1 MYTFLFINYMITL
14 EIGLTIRHRGVTS
27 LCVIEDKNAIAFV
40 ASYRGVS
47 RIPVRFKALSSA

>member
-27 LCVIEDKNAIAFV
+27 LYVIEDKNAIAFV

-47 RIPVRFKALSSA
+47 RNPVRFKALSSA